1 MQKSYIIK
9 LALFILLIFVV
20 AVNNINNRDNVN
32 NISEFYKTI
41 RCTVCNGQTIYDSNT
56 DVAQKLREYIA
67 MENQQ
72 GKSFAEIRQDM
83 IQNYGSEISITAES
97 ATIISVFLTKVVPWM
112 FITFSL
118 ALVYLNFV

>member
-20 AVNNINNRDNVN
+20 TVNNIKNRDNVN
-32 NISEFYKTI
+32 DISEFYKTI

-56 DVAQKLREYIA
+56 NIAQKLREYIA
-67 MENQQ
+67 MQNKQ
-72 GKSFAEIRQDM
+72 GKNFAEIRQDI

-97 ATIISVFLTKVVPWM
+97 ATIISVFLTKVVPWL
-112 FITFSL
+112 FIAFSL
-118 ALVYLNFV
+118 AWIYLHFV

>member
-20 AVNNINNRDNVN
+20 AVNNIKNRDNVN

-97 ATIISVFLTKVVPWM
+97 DTIISVFLTRVVPWI
-112 FITFSL
+112 FVTFSL
-118 ALVYLNFV
+118 AWVYLNFV

>member
-1 MQKSYIIK
+1 M
-9 LALFILLIFVV
+9 LIFVV
-20 AVNNINNRDNVN
+20 AVNNIKNRDNVN

-67 MENQQ
+67 VENQQ

-97 ATIISVFLTKVVPWM
+97 ATIISVFLTKVVPWL
-112 FITFSL
+112 FIAFSL
-118 ALVYLNFV
+118 SWIYLHFV

>member
-20 AVNNINNRDNVN
+20 TVNNIKNRDNVN

-56 DVAQKLREYIA
+56 NIAQKLREYIA
-67 MENQQ
+67 MQNKQ

-112 FITFSL
+112 FVAFSL
-118 ALVYLNFV
+118 AWIYLNFV

>member
-1 MQKSYIIK
+1 M
-9 LALFILLIFVV
+9 LIFVV
-20 AVNNINNRDNVN
+20 AVNNIKNRDNVN

-118 ALVYLNFV
+118 AWVYLNFV

>member
-20 AVNNINNRDNVN
+20 AVNNIKNRDNVN

-67 MENQQ
+67 MESQQ
-72 GKSFAEIRQDM
+72 GKGFAEIRQDM

-97 ATIISVFLTKVVPWM
+97 ATIISVFLTRVVPWM
-112 FITFSL
+112 FITLSL
-118 ALVYLNFV
+118 AWVYLNFV